1 MENIKEVLLGDF
13 VINVLEND
21 LLGIGLINGSI
32 WEPHIVEFLNRE
44 LTPNSNFVDVGSNYG
59 YHSIRASKLCKKVF
73 SFEPQTLMYNLSK
86 KSLIDNNIN
95 NVEVYNLALGDE
107 EKEIN
112 LSNINYSEK
121 DFNGGEVSVVYDS
134 NFGETTKIVKLD
146 TMIEDPI
153 DVIKIDVQGYEKF
166 VINGAQEIIKK
177 NKPILI
183 VEFENHQLNKFG
195 YNCKILFDF
204 IRNLN
209 YTIFL
214 LDYFYPSDFVCVHND
229 NLINFR
235 QKHGDDISQLTEN
248 NHLNNCLVHGVN
260 EIIRYS
266 EDIKY
271 NRIKHSLDKL

>member
-1 MENIKEVLLGDF
+1 MEKIKEVLLGDF

-21 LLGIGLINGSI
+21 LLGIGFIRGDI

-44 LTPNSNFVDVGSNYG
+44 LTPNSNFVDVGSHYG

-73 SFEPQTLMYNLSK
+73 SFEPQTLMYNLSR

-95 NVEVYNLALGDE
+95 NVESYNLAIGDE
-107 EKEIN
+107 EKETK
-112 LSNINYSEK
+112 LSNINYFEEN
-121 DFNGGEVSVVYDS
+121 FNGGEVSVIYDG

-146 TMIEDPI
+146 TVIKDPI

-166 VINGAQEIIKK
+166 VINGAQETIKK

-195 YNCKILFDF
+195 YNCEILFDY

-209 YTIFL
+209 FADMAAATTTYSKYAEI
-214 LDYFYPSDFVCVHND
+214 Y
-229 NLINFR
+229 
-235 QKHGDDISQLTEN
+235 KHRTKS
-248 NHLNNCLVHGVN
+248 
-260 EIIRYS
+260 
-266 EDIKY
+266 
-271 NRIKHSLDKL
+271 